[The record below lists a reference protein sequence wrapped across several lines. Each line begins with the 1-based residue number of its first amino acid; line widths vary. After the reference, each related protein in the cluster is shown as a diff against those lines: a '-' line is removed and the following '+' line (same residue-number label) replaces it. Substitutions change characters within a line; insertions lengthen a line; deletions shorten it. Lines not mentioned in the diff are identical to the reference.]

1 MNKNHLKNR
10 RDHLMPVI
18 RKPVGRKAAT
28 PTARPTKREWSGLI
42 GRSDFM
48 NSLRRYHT
56 TAASCDCPDHR
67 FRKVRCK
74 HMLLVRFADAVLQ
87 TAQENREEKRQAA

>member
-1 MNKNHLKNR
+1 
-10 RDHLMPVI
+10 MPVI
-18 RKPVGRKAAT
+18 RKHIGRRHKT
-28 PTARPTKREWSGLI
+28 GRSTAPAMRPSKREWSGLI
-42 GRSDFM
+42 ERSDFM

-56 TAASCDCPDHR
+56 TAVSCDCPDHR